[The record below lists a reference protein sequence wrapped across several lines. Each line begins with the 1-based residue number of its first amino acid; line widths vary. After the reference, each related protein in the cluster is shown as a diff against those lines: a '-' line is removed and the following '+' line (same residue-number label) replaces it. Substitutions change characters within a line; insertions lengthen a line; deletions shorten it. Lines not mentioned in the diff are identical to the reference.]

1 LLVWLTSFCAWIS
14 FRLLGKY
21 RSRMEENVAQAL
33 GNELVHAA
41 DRKVLVWRA
50 WQNFAR
56 GILET
61 CAVMHL
67 SKESIVSKIAIE
79 GEEHL
84 QEALAK
90 GKGVLG
96 LSAHLGAFTT
106 IGPRLAAAGYA
117 FSIVVKQPGDEHFA
131 RCLDELR
138 ARLGVGTI
146 SAKPRREA
154 VRGILKGLRQNQV
167 VLVIADE
174 FKSGDVF
181 VDFMG
186 QSLPAPRGP
195 ATLALR
201 TGAVTL
207 PIFSVWRSDGSLGV
221 MIGPEIT
228 PVRFDDLEESVA
240 ATTALFT
247 HHLEEAIRRRPEQ
260 WNWLGLPRKRKTSRS
275 ENKTMTAPTPGRT
288 LAPEAID
295 KG

>member
-1 LLVWLTSFCAWIS
+1 
-14 FRLLGKY
+14 
-21 RSRMEENVAQAL
+21 MEENVAIAL
-33 GNELVHAA
+33 GNEIVGAA
-41 DRKVLVWRA
+41 DRKALIWQA
-50 WQNFAR
+50 WNNFAR

-67 SKESIVSKIAIE
+67 SREEIVSKITIE

-84 QEALAK
+84 KRALAQ

-106 IGPRLAAAGYA
+106 IGPGLAAAGYP
-117 FSIVVKQPGDEHFA
+117 FSIVVKQPADEHFA

-174 FKSGDVF
+174 FKSGEVI

-186 QSLPAPRGP
+186 QSSPAPRGP

-207 PIFSVWRSDGSLGV
+207 PIFSIWRPDKSLCV
-221 MIGPEIT
+221 LIGPEIV
-228 PVRFDDLEESVA
+228 PVRLEDLEESVA

-247 HHLEEAIRRRPEQ
+247 RHLEGAIRRYPEQ
-260 WNWLGLPRKRKTSRS
+260 WNWLGLPRNRRIPRS
-275 ENKTMTAPTPGRT
+275 ENKRTTVPIPGTA
-288 LAPEAID
+288 LAPDRVDEA
-295 KG
+295 